1 MYFRLKGDSSL
12 KLGDVNTINIT
23 VLSGGVQPNV
33 IPSDVSTGKYVSHTP
48 MHLIKSATHTNHHN
62 QT

>member
-48 MHLIKSATHTNHHN
+48 THLIKLSTHTNN
-62 QT
+62 